1 VSEYSAPR
9 CRYADYAK
17 SDFELAKP
25 VMYRYVVLPLRPCIQ
40 RTRDTSTAPYIQLHD
55 HLLCHRPNRDAV
67 ERRGDSSS
75 AGVSGPFILASSSAQ
90 VVRDLRRPDR
100 DSKLLRMKSTQRT
113 SNLTC
118 RRARVRRDIHARL
131 NPSRVFR
138 STLTLSLLKHTHSPG
153 P

>member
-55 HLLCHRPNRDAV
+55 HLLCRRPNRDAV

-131 NPSRVFR
+131 KPSRVFR
-138 STLTLSLLKHTHSPG
+138 STLTLSLLKHTRSPG